1 MQRNW
6 SATLQTAVASVDERS
21 VSCLMFR
28 VTVSSNRFI
37 VRRQGGAPIEM
48 RWKRDPPRVDAW
60 TMLQAMLKQCSSSA
74 WSMPQAMLKHAEG
87 YPVRVVRTTYGER
100 EQIMC
105 GCGQSCGSTG
115 LIFESKVCRWS
126 GLSRS
131 A

>member
-1 MQRNW
+1 
-6 SATLQTAVASVDERS
+6 
-21 VSCLMFR
+21 MFR

-60 TMLQAMLKQCSSSA
+60 TMLQAMLKR
-74 WSMPQAMLKHAEG
+74 AEG

-105 GCGQSCGSTG
+105 GRGQSCGSTG

-126 GLSRS
+126 GLSG
-131 A
+131 